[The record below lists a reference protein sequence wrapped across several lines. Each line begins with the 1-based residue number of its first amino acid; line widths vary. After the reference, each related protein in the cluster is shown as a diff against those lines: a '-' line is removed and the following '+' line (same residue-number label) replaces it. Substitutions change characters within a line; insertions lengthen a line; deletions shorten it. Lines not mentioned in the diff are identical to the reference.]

1 MILIIGSSD
10 NKFRTRLLI
19 RRRLPQIKGFFSY
32 RDWTYQSVRVF
43 RLFRQVDL
51 VTLHAQYYLLRFTEG
66 PLRWILWALLGET
79 RPLMM
84 GELLNLIKTR
94 NLSLEPQLRDAI
106 YGDSLRK
113 EIQAELTS
121 VLSNLGNLSGQQRA
135 RKDEL
140 LRSLSS
146 VEQLDFGSLRN
157 ALAHQDFYIT
167 TKGKFLLWRVN
178 DKWVSVPQIFLL
190 GYVMKITPPVE
201 HYVKEL
207 TDYLIDFYGLERGPT
222 DKPGASNKQI

>member
-1 MILIIGSSD
+1 MNERANLFQSMTEES
-10 NKFRTRLLI
+10 RLLI
-19 RRRLPQIKGFFSY
+19 RRRLPQIKDFFSY
-32 RDWTYQSVRVF
+32 RDWTYH
-43 RLFRQVDL
+43 QVDL
-51 VTLHAQYYLLRFTEG
+51 AKKAKDSYALTLHAQYYLLRFTEG
-66 PLRWILWALLGET
+66 PLRWVLWALLGET

-84 GELLNLIKTR
+84 GELLNLINKR

-207 TDYLIDFYGLERGPT
+207 TDYLIDFYGLERGST
-222 DKPGASNKQI
+222 DKPNGSA